1 MACKRTTPHI
11 ATAVRAGN
19 LQTYTFA
26 SPKSGRKALTP
37 SMTTRIYTSAYKDQP
52 ALTIESSKVIAQFL
66 PQIGAKL
73 CSLIFKPL
81 ALELLMQ
88 RPGPTYRMAPYDGDY
103 VEQGECSGLDDMF
116 PSIDRCYYECYP
128 WQGTLIPD
136 HGEVWSIPWA
146 AAAQDQQIHLVTHG
160 VRFPYR
166 LEKWVSFANA
176 STLHM
181 AYRLTNLSPY
191 PFDFIWAAHP
201 MFVLEEGAT
210 LSLPGGIEK
219 VVTVFSASNRLG
231 RYGDEHA
238 WPIATLADG
247 SQRDLRQIAPKRTR
261 DAEKYYI
268 KGKLPA
274 GWCELIYPQSKLTLR
289 LEFPVAQV
297 PYLGI
302 LPNEGGWQD
311 LYNIFLEPATGP
323 LDRLDVARLHG
334 QHSTVEGGGSYE
346 WYLAIVLSASH

>member
-1 MACKRTTPHI
+1 M
-11 ATAVRAGN
+11 
-19 LQTYTFA
+19 
-26 SPKSGRKALTP
+26 
-37 SMTTRIYTSAYKDQP
+37 
-52 ALTIESSKVIAQFL
+52 
-66 PQIGAKL
+66 
-73 CSLIFKPL
+73 
-81 ALELLMQ
+81 
-88 RPGPTYRMAPYDGDY
+88 
-103 VEQGECSGLDDMF
+103 
-116 PSIDRCYYECYP
+116 
-128 WQGTLIPD
+128 
-136 HGEVWSIPWA
+136 
-146 AAAQDQQIHLVTHG
+146 VTHG

-176 STLHM
+176 SMLHM

-323 LDRLDVARLHG
+323 LDRLDVARLHYSLSVLLQLADVAAPSLPSTRHREKSSG
-334 QHSTVEGGGSYE
+334 RSGTPQHRTTYRPQRILHPPVHVGANNSLI
-346 WYLAIVLSASH
+346 W